1 MKLIKHIGEYE
12 DLLHFVSCLNKA
24 TFLDVF
30 VRGDTDAEHAQVV
43 VVAGLFHTSDLAV
56 SYDHCL
62 NSLS

>member
-1 MKLIKHIGEYE
+1 MFKQSNI
-12 DLLHFVSCLNKA
+12 
-24 TFLDVF
+24 LDVF

-56 SYDHCL
+56 SYDRCL